1 MSFSWAEYYTLA
13 EDLIHSSGLSASDE
27 AKYRTAISR
36 AYYAALGLARK
47 YLINEGYPVPE
58 TAESHYTVK
67 RDFIQVSKNLKDRR
81 YAVVGQKLGILRD
94 ERAKADYDDIVIRV
108 KEIAEGAI
116 EDSKYIIEFLSL
128 LGIK

>member
-1 MSFSWAEYYTLA
+1 MSFNWTEYYTLA
-13 EDLIHSSGLSASDE
+13 KELIHSPGLSASDE

-47 YLINEGYPVPE
+47 YLINEGYTVPK

-108 KEIAEGAI
+108 EEIAKGAI